1 MDRFAAMR
9 SFRAVVEHDG
19 FAAAAKV
26 FGVSKASI
34 SKQVTA
40 LEAHL
45 GATLLHRTTRRLSPT
60 EAGRAFYADAVRI
73 LDDLAGAEEQV
84 AEDQGVPRGLLRINA
99 PLSFGVARL
108 MPVVSAFMAR
118 HPQVRID
125 LALDDRPVDPVRHA
139 FDLSLRIRTALD
151 DSELMSR
158 RIGGIAHVVCVARD
172 YPTLPP
178 QRPGDLVDHPM
189 LVYAGDRAPTRDY
202 RFETIT
208 GRSRV
213 ATHPYHPSAEDEQ
226 QSRDP
231 RSIAVGRWRR
241 RDPALRRRSR
251 PCRGAARSAADRVA
265 TARLCTVRAVHR
277 RSRAASQAAHFSG
290 DVGRATPRVDRFL
303 TCIAI
308 SNT

>member
-26 FGVSKASI
+26 FGVSKATI

-60 EAGRAFYADAVRI
+60 EAGRAFYSDAVRI
-73 LDDLAGAEEQV
+73 LDALAGAEEQV
-84 AEDQGVPRGLLRINA
+84 ADDQGVPRGLLRINA

-108 MPVVSAFMAR
+108 MRVVSAFMAR

-139 FDLSLRIRTALD
+139 FDLSLRIRSALD
-151 DSELMSR
+151 DSEFMSR

-172 YPTLPP
+172 YPTRPP
-178 QRPGDLVDHPM
+178 QRPGDLVHYPM
-189 LVYAGDRAPTRDY
+189 LVYAGDRAPTCDY
-202 RFETIT
+202 RFETIN

-213 ATHPYHPSAEDEQ
+213 ATI
-226 QSRDP
+226 R
-231 RSIAVGRWRR
+231 II
-241 RDPALRRRSR
+241 PALKTNSSLAIREALLS
-251 PCRGAARSAADRVA
+251 GAGVAVIPRFVVDRDLA
-265 TARLCTVRAVHR
+265 EGRLVPLLAEWRLPDYALFALFT
-277 RSRAASQAAHFSG
+277 G
-290 DVGRATPRVDRFL
+290 GRAPPAKLRIFL
-303 TCIAI
+303 EMLVEQRRALIDF
-308 SNT
+308 